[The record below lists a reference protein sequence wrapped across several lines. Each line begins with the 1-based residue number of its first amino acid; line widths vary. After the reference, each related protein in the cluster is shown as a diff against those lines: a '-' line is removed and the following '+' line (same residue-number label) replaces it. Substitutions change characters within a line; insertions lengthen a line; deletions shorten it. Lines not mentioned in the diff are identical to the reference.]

1 MKKSLLFLIFAVFIF
16 LLIACS
22 GGNSSSEDS
31 FPLLNADEALSWA
44 KQNGVAVTEDGKCTY
59 GLEIFEQFYENA
71 ENGIPGSV
79 SCAHYYTLKKE
90 SVSEELYN
98 AEKNTYPRLFFVS
111 LEYDGENFRITVRKS
126 DLAET
131 DYTGFFK
138 YLKHF
143 TGDAPATATF
153 STYNYYVLVDDPEA
167 TWERIQKGLF
177 SSQSDAGYRHYSVM
191 SDRE

>member
-1 MKKSLLFLIFAVFIF
+1 MRKTLIFLAFAVFIV
-16 LLIACS
+16 LLISCS
-22 GGNSSSEDS
+22 DGNKTPQDD

-59 GLEIFEQFYENA
+59 GLEIFERFYENA
-71 ENGIPGSV
+71 ENGIPCAV

-111 LEYDGENFRITVRKS
+111 LEYDGENYKITVRKS
-126 DLAET
+126 DIAET
-131 DYTGFFK
+131 DYSGFFR

-143 TGDAPATATF
+143 TGEAPATATF
-153 STYNYYVLVDDPEA
+153 STYSYYVLVDDPEA
-167 TWERIQKGLF
+167 TWEGIQKGLF
-177 SSQSDAGYRHYSVM
+177 SSQSDAGYRHYSVL